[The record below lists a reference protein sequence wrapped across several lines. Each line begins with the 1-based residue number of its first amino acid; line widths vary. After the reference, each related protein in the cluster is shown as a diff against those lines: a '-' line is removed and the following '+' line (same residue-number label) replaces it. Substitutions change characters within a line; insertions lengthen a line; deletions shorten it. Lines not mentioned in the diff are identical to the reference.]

1 MTMMNVVGVN
11 IRQLRK
17 QQKITQE
24 QLSAKCN
31 VIGLDISRGT
41 LAKIEAGV
49 RQVTDVEV
57 VLIAKALKVNEGE
70 LFPTQNKEL

>member
-57 VLIAKALKVNEGE
+57 VLIAKALKVNEGA
-70 LFPTQNKEL
+70 LFPKHEKD

>member
-1 MTMMNVVGVN
+1 MMNVVGVN

-49 RQVTDVEV
+49 RQVTDVEIV
-57 VLIAKALKVNEGE
+57 MIARALRVNEGA
-70 LFPTQNKEL
+70 LFP

>member
-11 IRQLRK
+11 IRLLRK

-49 RQVTDVEV
+49 RQVTDVEIV
-57 VLIAKALKVNEGE
+57 MIARALRVNEGA
-70 LFPTQNKEL
+70 LFP

>member
-1 MTMMNVVGVN
+1 MTMMNVVGVS

-49 RQVTDVEV
+49 RQVTDVEIV
-57 VLIAKALKVNEGE
+57 MIARALKVDEGA
-70 LFPTQNKEL
+70 LFPKE

>member
-49 RQVTDVEV
+49 RQVTDVEIV
-57 VLIAKALKVNEGE
+57 MIARALRVNEGA
-70 LFPTQNKEL
+70 LFP

>member
-57 VLIAKALKVNEGE
+57 VLIAKALKVNEGA
-70 LFPTQNKEL
+70 LFP

>member
-1 MTMMNVVGVN
+1 MNVVGVS
-11 IRQLRK
+11 IRQFRK

-57 VLIAKALKVNEGE
+57 VMIAKALRVNEGE
-70 LFPTQNKEL
+70 LFPTQNKEQ

>member
-31 VIGLDISRGT
+31 VIGLDISRG
-41 LAKIEAGV
+41 
-49 RQVTDVEV
+49 
-57 VLIAKALKVNEGE
+57 
-70 LFPTQNKEL
+70 

>member
-1 MTMMNVVGVN
+1 MMNVVGVN
-11 IRQLRK
+11 IRELRK

-49 RQVTDVEV
+49 RQVTDIEIM
-57 VLIAKALKVNEGE
+57 LIAKALKVSEGA
-70 LFPTQNKEL
+70 LFQKKQCN

>member
-1 MTMMNVVGVN
+1 MNVVGVN

-49 RQVTDVEV
+49 RQVTDVEIV
-57 VLIAKALKVNEGE
+57 MIARALRVNEGA
-70 LFPTQNKEL
+70 LFQKQPCN

>member
-11 IRQLRK
+11 IRELRK

-49 RQVTDVEV
+49 RQVTDIEIM
-57 VLIAKALKVNEGE
+57 LIAKALKVSEGA
-70 LFPTQNKEL
+70 LFQKQQCN

>member
-1 MTMMNVVGVN
+1 MNVVGVN
-11 IRQLRK
+11 IRLLRK

-49 RQVTDVEV
+49 RQVTDVEIV
-57 VLIAKALKVNEGE
+57 MIARALRVNEGA
-70 LFPTQNKEL
+70 LFP

>member
-1 MTMMNVVGVN
+1 MNVVGVN

-49 RQVTDVEV
+49 RQVTDVEIV
-57 VLIAKALKVNEGE
+57 MIARALRVNEGA
-70 LFPTQNKEL
+70 LFP

>member
-1 MTMMNVVGVN
+1 MTIVNVVGVN

-49 RQVTDVEV
+49 RQVTDVEIV
-57 VLIAKALKVNEGE
+57 MIARALRVNEGA
-70 LFPTQNKEL
+70 LFP